1 MSQETLPFP
10 LTVLELCTGGGGQA
24 LGLEMA
30 GFECVGAVENDAH
43 ACNTLLQNRSKWSVR
58 HADVQDVSGREFRG
72 VDLLAAGVPCP
83 PFSVAG
89 KQLGAD
95 DERDLFPEALRII
108 EEAQPAAVMLENVAG
123 FASSKFSD
131 YRTDLFR
138 KLDRLGYRAEWQML
152 NASDFG
158 VPQLRPR
165 FVLVALKSK
174 FFGNFEWP
182 LPTLPGATVGST
194 LQDLMADNGWPGA
207 LKWVSRANSI
217 APTVVGGSK
226 KHGGPDLGPT
236 RAKEQWKRL
245 GVDGLGIADTAP
257 NALFPIDGLPRLTVR
272 MVARLQ
278 SFPDEWQFSGR
289 KTAAYRQVGN
299 AFPPL
304 VAKTVGSA
312 IHAAL
317 RGWRSQTAAQRSLRL
332 FETAV
337 GAWGNGHGENSARSA
352 VVRQK
357 QNTQRRASRL

>member
-1 MSQETLPFP
+1 MSQETLLFP

-30 GFECVGAVENDAH
+30 GFECVGAVENDLH
-43 ACNTLLQNRSKWSVR
+43 ACNTLRQNRPTWSVN
-58 HADVQDVSGREFRG
+58 HSDIQSVSGRKFRG

-83 PFSVAG
+83 PFSIAG

-123 FASSKFSD
+123 FASSRFSD

-138 KLDRLGYRAEWQML
+138 KLDGLGYRAEWQML

-165 FVLVALKSK
+165 FVLVGLKSK
-174 FFGNFEWP
+174 YFSNFEWP

-194 LQDLMADNGWPGA
+194 LQDLMAENGWPGA
-207 LKWVSRANSI
+207 IKWVGRANSI

-236 RAKEQWKRL
+236 RAKAQWKRL

-257 NALFPIDGLPRLTVR
+257 DAHFPVDGLPRLTVR

-278 SFPDEWQFSGR
+278 SFPDDWQFSGR

-304 VAKTVGSA
+304 VAKTVGAA
-312 IHAAL
+312 INAAL
-317 RGWRSQTAAQRSLRL
+317 RGRRSQTAAEQSLRL
-332 FETAV
+332 FETPV
-337 GAWGNGHGENSARSA
+337 GSWGNHNKNSARPRA
-352 VVRQK
+352 VCEKQK
-357 QNTQRRASRL
+357 TQKKASRL